1 MLIRFCSFS
10 LIIFLI
16 ILSLSC
22 DDDTTGPT
30 DTTRLAAV
38 SDLQIAS
45 TTGGV
50 IRFEW
55 TASGDDGKNGTAS
68 YYDLRSAADSSTL
81 RNWGGARQQQG
92 EPVPSIYGTDESMN
106 LPDTFSVT
114 TFFAIKVSDEAANT
128 SSISNIVA
136 RVR

>member
-1 MLIRFCSFS
+1 MFIRFRTFS
-10 LIIFLI
+10 LLVFLTL
-16 ILSLSC
+16 LSLGC

-30 DTTRLAAV
+30 DTTRPVAV
-38 SDLQIAS
+38 SDLEIAS

-92 EPVPSIYGTDESMN
+92 EPVPSIQGTNESMN

-128 SSISNIVA
+128 SAISNIVT

>member
-30 DTTRLAAV
+30 DTTRPVAV
-38 SDLQIAS
+38 SDLEIAS

-92 EPVPSIYGTDESMN
+92 EPVPSIYGTHESMN

-114 TFFAIKVSDEAANT
+114 TFFAIKASDEAANT
-128 SSISNIVA
+128 SAISNIVA